1 MWEKKQIKL
10 LELFQQTMK
19 MVFFSILVSFLFSFF
34 NFNLV
39 LAQESFSWVGEDISF
54 NNKTFVKQSVQGD
67 NQKTFYIAKDGNKA
81 HVLVFDQQVQQA
93 TSANYVIYDLAS
105 DGRLTNPSSQGNV
118 SRASSSQSASTT
130 QTTPSSE
137 NSNSAKAIKPE
148 NGSSCVIDGVGWILC
163 PIMNTISEGL
173 DGVQSI
179 VASFMDLKPI
189 TTDQNSVLIKSWRV
203 VRNIS
208 NIVFIIIFLIIIA
221 SYITN
226 YGVNNYDVKK
236 TLPRLIIGVLM
247 VNISFYLCAIAVDLS
262 NIVGSSIVDLF
273 KELESQTGGYQFTM
287 SWAELTK
294 AVLSGGA
301 LAVGGTQLAVL
312 AYGGV
317 MGIMLALS
325 SALIGAI
332 ITLVVTVIILAG
344 RQAMIIVLVIVSP
357 LAFVA
362 TLMPNTSGY
371 FTKWL
376 DMMKKLLFLF
386 PVFAVIYGSSQLAGW
401 IIISSAQNIIAILL
415 GMTIQVIP
423 FLILPKLV
431 KDSDSML
438 GKLSD
443 GLNKTIFDNLRGKS
457 KSFFDS
463 GITEQKAKYLAK
475 EANTIDL
482 TRKLAQ
488 TFDKRK
494 RAMEERTSA
503 YNSKASS
510 NYIRSKA
517 EATSGSLMRTRE
529 AEITANALKTASE
542 GQLAARNEE
551 QLAEINRN
559 LAKNFD
565 KNIKELNNKNLSD
578 ALKGIKG
585 MEREI
590 AKNSLL
596 AQISASELEMAKG
609 VKAESYNKLL
619 QNNIDL
625 NNVLGKRYEN
635 KSLIKA
641 STGIY
646 NGEEGSEAA
655 VLSKMISSTKKEYS
669 EAVKNV
675 KTTMDHYRIKSEDLE
690 KMLTATKEEDRFVIG
705 TDSSGNTYKFN
716 GNDLAVW
723 EAAATKFFPYRIDAL
738 TKVLKET
745 HIVKDIN
752 DNVVESGVYSKYATI
767 LANIIREYGM
777 GKSATYL
784 GNVSPEL
791 IEQGKVGGKTL
802 DAVILN
808 QLVKGRF
815 SSNDLINQDK
825 DALEAVAEV
834 IENFNASKLFA
845 NGGNGKFNDKNDVN
859 AMAEIGFGIDNLT
872 SAASIK
878 GMKDYQQV
886 IHKALDP
893 AGETFRQLKE
903 AQIKNLRRLDTALS
917 KHTGIPTAK

>member
-301 LAVGGTQLAVL
+301 LAVGGAQLAVV

-317 MGIMLALS
+317 MGIMLALG
-325 SALIGAI
+325 SALVGAM
-332 ITLVVTVIILAG
+332 ITLVVTFIILAG

-362 TLMPNTSGY
+362 ILMPNTSGY
-371 FTKWL
+371 FNKWL
-376 DMMKKLLFLF
+376 EMMKKLLFLF
-386 PVFAVIYGSSQLAGW
+386 PIFAVVYGASQLAGW

-438 GKLSD
+438 TKLGD
-443 GLNKTIFDNLRGKS
+443 GLNKAIFDPMRTRS
-457 KSFFDS
+457 KGYFDARVD
-463 GITEQKAKYLAK
+463 ERKAKYMAGDP
-475 EANTIDL
+475 NRFDI
-482 TRKLAQ
+482 TRRLAQ
-488 TFDKRK
+488 TFDKRE
-494 RAMEERTSA
+494 RALKDRTETYKNA
-503 YNSKASS
+503 ATSKYLQHKAT
-510 NYIRSKA
+510 A
-517 EATSGSLMRTRE
+517 EALKSTRE
-529 AEITANALKTASE
+529 LEVSANTLKSAAE
-542 GQLAARNEE
+542 GQLSASYEE
-551 QLAEINRN
+551 IIASANRN
-559 LAKNFD
+559 LAN
-565 KNIKELNNKNLSD
+565 NVKELNTKNLND
-578 ALKGIKG
+578 ALKGMKG
-585 MEREI
+585 KEREI

-596 AQISASELEMAKG
+596 TQISAAELEMAKG
-609 VKAESYNKLL
+609 MRAESYNALL
-619 QNNIDL
+619 QKNIDL
-625 NNVLGKRYEN
+625 DNVLGAKYAE

-641 STGIY
+641 HTGIY
-646 NGEEGSEAA
+646 QGKEGSEAA
-655 VLSKMISSTKKEYS
+655 VISKMVSATKKEYS

-675 KTTMDHYRIKSEDLE
+675 KTTMDHYRIKSTDLE
-690 KMLTATKEEDRFVIG
+690 AMLKGKRMTVEGV
-705 TDSSGNTYKFN
+705 DSAGNTYTFD
-716 GNDLAVW
+716 GNDMAVW
-723 EAAATKFFPYRIDAL
+723 EAAANKFFPYRIDTL
-738 TKVLKET
+738 TEVLKET
-745 HIVKDIN
+745 HTVKDLKGNII
-752 DNVVESGVYSKYATI
+752 ETGTHAKYATVI
-767 LANIIREYGM
+767 ANVIREHGL